1 MQNTVAQCRAAHT
14 RILSY
19 TTYNTL
25 IWVFYLS
32 ATFFSLFSFAA
43 HHKLMAGHSLFRPRR
58 TRKGNLY
65 RKKHPHQ
72 LWTMWTDDRKYCRKD
87 EILEKWL
94 GSGGTRIDTHKHTQM
109 TFIQENGEDQP
120 FPKPWCIIFFVPKWN
135 QTTSDLSMMIL
146 NNGKTSNQGKQAKQ
160 RRKMK
165 QRVDRQMFR
174 HYSIVWCEVS
184 KGFSGFHRLHRYWP
198 IFGAFLWDT

>member
-1 MQNTVAQCRAAHT
+1 MHMKIICKTQWRSAGLLIHAYCHT
-14 RILSY
+14 LHITHSY
-19 TTYNTL
+19 ECFICQL
-25 IWVFYLS
+25 P
-32 ATFFSLFSFAA
+32 FFSLFSFAA
-43 HHKLMAGHSLFRPRR
+43 HHKLMAGHSLFRRRR

-72 LWTMWTDDRKYCRKD
+72 LWTMSTDDRKYCRKH

-94 GSGGTRIDTHKHTQM
+94 GSGGTRTDTHKHTQM

-146 NNGKTSNQGKQAKQ
+146 NNGKTSNQPQVNRPSREG
-160 RRKMK
+160 R
-165 QRVDRQMFR
+165 
-174 HYSIVWCEVS
+174 
-184 KGFSGFHRLHRYWP
+184 
-198 IFGAFLWDT
+198 